1 MFGVGGGWSREEM
14 GHVHGFGRAADD
26 AAIPGVRI
34 RGSLP
39 REMPLLR
46 SVARAMGA

>member
-1 MFGVGGGWSREEM
+1 MVKGGDEACLRLSCFR
-14 GHVHGFGRAADD
+14 RATDD
-26 AAIPGVRI
+26 AAILGVRL